1 MAHLVRKGK
10 GVLAGHR
17 KAKSWVKKQKNR
29 LADIKS
35 DVKQAYESDKNPFQ
49 KIRNDAEGIANKKTS
64 GGRIQKKLVEGGHS
78 RTSLRK
84 KGEAHRKSQKER
96 ARMQRLRK
104 NDPEEYKKQKKK
116 QRKKERLKAFT
127 ERGNSSTWD

>member
-10 GVLAGHR
+10 GVLAGH
-17 KAKSWVKKQKNR
+17 KKTQSWVKKQKNR
-29 LADIKS
+29 FADFKS

-49 KIRNDAEGIANKKTS
+49 KIRNDAAGIANKKTAS
-64 GGRIQKKLVEGGHS
+64 GRIQDKLVSGGHS

-84 KGEAHRKSQKER
+84 KGEAHRKSQADR
-96 ARMQRLRK
+96 AKMNKLRK
-104 NDPEEYKKQKKK
+104 TNPEKYK
-116 QRKKERLKAFT
+116 RLKKEQRRKDRLKAFT